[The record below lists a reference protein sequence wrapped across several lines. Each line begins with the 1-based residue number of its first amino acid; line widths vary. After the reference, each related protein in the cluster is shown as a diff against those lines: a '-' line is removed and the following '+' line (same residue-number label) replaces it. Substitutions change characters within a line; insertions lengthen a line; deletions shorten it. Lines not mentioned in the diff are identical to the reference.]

1 VAAGHYVSV
10 HYVLKQKAK
19 SSLQAQELR
28 GSATSSK
35 TLSMLP
41 QSDHPA
47 PPAALIHMLELTK
60 AFYSESLDRIDK
72 YMEFS
77 ILFLHARVHSR
88 FHPDRPDLA
97 PSILRFSHPVFPITA
112 TN

>member
-47 PPAALIHMLELTK
+47 PPAAVIHILEFTK
-60 AFYSESLDRIDK
+60 LCYPACAEKIDK
-72 YMEFS
+72 YMEFVS
-77 ILFLHARVHSR
+77 LLWVLVSSR
-88 FHPDRPDLA
+88 GCIVEKALKPGVGSYTVIPTITWVA
-97 PSILRFSHPVFPITA
+97 P
-112 TN
+112 